1 MQARARFMLAV
12 VVLFLLMTGPF
23 LLTALIVWLE
33 TEGEARDLLVRVLSP
48 HLTLGTLLT
57 AMGFAAGVGVVRVL
71 FRQYVQGLLRMSENL
86 RLMLGANRGFR
97 VQPEGPPEV
106 QRLALATNELASQ
119 RDALLQDVEAQ
130 IARAKASV
138 ELEKDRLAA
147 LMSELTQSVVVCN
160 LDGRVLL
167 YNNRARAQFRALSE
181 APGVAG
187 GGELIGLGRSIYGVF
202 ERNLIAHALDTI
214 QQRLRRGATQAQ
226 ANFVTTTRAG
236 QLLRVQMAPVLSLA
250 APALAAAAESEVV
263 GEAVGGEGAAPQ
275 GEADAVGPAGELP
288 PAAAETA
295 AAAPASERTLT
306 GFILMLDN
314 ITRNFETESR
324 RDQMLHNLTEGSR
337 ASLANV
343 RAAAD
348 MLEFEDLTDDM
359 RTRFRKVVRDEVQSM
374 SQRLDQTANEF
385 ADSLKARWPLE
396 EMLGADLIAAAQ
408 RRIEARIGLPTKLE
422 EVDESLWV
430 KVDSF
435 SLIQAITYL
444 ASRLSD
450 EFEVREVRF
459 RLSAA
464 GRLVHL
470 DLIWSGQAMS
480 TETVM
485 SWELEPMK
493 VEDESSPLT
502 VRDVIDRHDGEMWLE
517 REKVR
522 HRAFFRILLPA
533 ATPQEQA
540 EAETYLRGESRPEYY
555 DFDLFAWSEKSHE
568 LDDRLLSELS
578 YTVFDTETT
587 GLNPSQGDEI
597 IQIGATRILNG
608 KLLRAESFEQLVD
621 PERPLAA
628 ESAKIH
634 GITSEMLRGQPT
646 IDKVL
651 PAFHAFS
658 ADTVLI
664 AHNAA
669 FDMRFL
675 QLKEEQ
681 TGLRFDHPVIDT
693 LLLSAV
699 VHPNQESHR
708 LEAIAERLG
717 LTIVGRH
724 TALGDAIVTAEVFL
738 KLIPLL
744 AEKGIRTLRDAREAA
759 EKTYYARIKY

>member
-1 MQARARFMLAV
+1 MSARARFILAV
-12 VVLFLLMTGPF
+12 IVLFLLMTGPF
-23 LLTALIVWLE
+23 LLTALIVWAE
-33 TEGEARDLLVRVLSP
+33 TEGESRQILLDTLAP
-48 HLTLGTLLT
+48 HLGLGTMLT
-57 AMGFAAGVGVVRVL
+57 ALGFAAGIGVVRTL

-106 QRLALATNELASQ
+106 QSLALAMNELASQ
-119 RDALLQDVEAQ
+119 RDELMCDVAAQ
-130 IARAKASV
+130 IGRAKESV
-138 ELEKDRLAA
+138 ELEKNRLAT

-167 YNNRARAQFRALSE
+167 YNNRARTQFRALSD

-214 QQRLRRGATQAQ
+214 QQRLRRGVAQPQ

-236 QLLRVQMAPVLSLA
+236 QLLRVQMAPVLSVA
-250 APALAAAAESEVV
+250 AVAEKAAAGE
-263 GEAVGGEGAAPQ
+263 GEA
-275 GEADAVGPAGELP
+275 
-288 PAAAETA
+288 AEVA
-295 AAAPASERTLT
+295 SAAAPERTVT

-324 RDQMLHNLTEGSR
+324 RDQLLHNLTEGNR

-359 RTRFRKVVRDEVQSM
+359 RTRFRKVVRDEVQAM
-374 SQRLDQTANEF
+374 SQRLDHTANEF
-385 ADSLKARWPLE
+385 ADSLKARWQLE
-396 EMLGADLIAAAQ
+396 EMLGADLIAAVQ

-422 EVDESLWV
+422 EVDESLWL

-435 SLIQAITYL
+435 SLMQAITYL

-459 RLSAA
+459 RLTAA

-485 SWELEPMK
+485 SWELEAMK

-540 EAETYLRGESRPEYY
+540 EPDTYLRGESRPEYY
-555 DFDLFAWSEKSHE
+555 DFDLFAWSEKYHGLE
-568 LDDRLLSELS
+568 DRLLSELTF
-578 YTVFDTETT
+578 TVFDTETT

-597 IQIGATRILNG
+597 IQIGATRIVNG
-608 KLLRAESFEQLVD
+608 KLLRSESFEQLVD
-621 PERPLAA
+621 PQRPLAP

-651 PAFHAFS
+651 PAFHAFA

-675 QLKEEQ
+675 QLKEEE
-681 TGLRFDHPVIDT
+681 TGLRFDHPVLDT

-699 VHPNQESHR
+699 IHPNQESHR

-738 KLIPLL
+738 KLVPLL
-744 AEKGIRTLRDAREAA
+744 ADKGIRTLREAREAA
-759 EKTYYARIKY
+759 EQSYYARIKY

>member
-1 MQARARFMLAV
+1 MPARVRFVFAV
-12 VVLFLLMTGPF
+12 IVLFLLMTGPF
-23 LLTALIVWLE
+23 LLTALIIWTE
-33 TEGEARDLLVRVLSP
+33 TQASGRALLVQVLSP
-48 HLTLGTLLT
+48 HLTLGFVLT
-57 AMGFAAGVGVVRVL
+57 AVGFAAGVGVVRML
-71 FRQYVQGLLRMSENL
+71 FRQYVQGLLRMAEHL
-86 RLMLGANRGFR
+86 GLMLGANRGFR

-106 QRLALATNELASQ
+106 QALAQAANELAGQ
-119 RDALLQDVEAQ
+119 RDALMVDVEAQ
-130 IARAKASV
+130 IARAKESL
-138 ELEKDRLAA
+138 ELEKNRLAA

-167 YNNRARAQFRALSE
+167 YNQRARTQFRALSE

-187 GGELIGLGRSIYGVF
+187 GGELIGLGRSIYAVF

-214 QQRLRRGATQAQ
+214 QVQLRRGDSEVQ

-236 QLLRVQMAPVLSLA
+236 QLLRVQMAPVLSAAEPVPA
-250 APALAAAAESEVV
+250 APGQGSEVRP
-263 GEAVGGEGAAPQ
+263 EGPAE
-275 GEADAVGPAGELP
+275 GRADAG
-288 PAAAETA
+288 
-295 AAAPASERTLT
+295 RMLT

-314 ITRNFETESR
+314 ITRNVETESR
-324 RDQMLHNLTEGSR
+324 RDRMLHELTEGNR

-343 RAAAD
+343 RAAVE
-348 MLEFEDLTDDM
+348 MLEYGDLPDDM
-359 RTRFRKVVRDEVQSM
+359 RDRFRKVIRDEVQSM
-374 SQRLDQTANEF
+374 STRLDRTATEF
-385 ADSLKARWPLE
+385 ADALKVRWPLE
-396 EMLGADLIAAAQ
+396 DMLGADLIAAAQ
-408 RRIEARIGLPTKLE
+408 RRIEQSVGLPTKLE
-422 EVDESLWV
+422 EIDESLWV

-450 EFEVREVRF
+450 EFGVREVRF

-464 GRLVHL
+464 GRLAHL

-485 SWELEPMK
+485 GWELESMRF
-493 VEDESSPLT
+493 EGESSPLS

-533 ATPQEQA
+533 AAPREVL
-540 EAETYLRGESRPEYY
+540 ESGIHLRGEGRPEYY

-568 LDDRLLSELS
+568 LEERRLTELTF
-578 YTVFDTETT
+578 TVFDTETT

-597 IQIGATRILNG
+597 IQIGATRIVNG
-608 KLLRAESFEQLVD
+608 KLLRSESFEQLVD
-621 PERPLAA
+621 PQRALSA
-628 ESAKIH
+628 ESAKVH
-634 GITSEMLRGQPT
+634 GISAEMLHGQPT

-651 PAFHAFS
+651 PAFHAFA

-675 QLKEEQ
+675 QLKETQ
-681 TGLRFDHPVIDT
+681 TGLRFDQPVLDT

-699 VHPNQESHR
+699 VHPQQASHR

-738 KLIPLL
+738 KLVPLL
-744 AEKGIRTLRDAREAA
+744 AEMGIHTLRDARKAA
-759 EKTYYARIKY
+759 EKSYYARIRY

>member
-1 MQARARFMLAV
+1 MSARARFILAV
-12 VVLFLLMTGPF
+12 IVLFLLMTGPF
-23 LLTALIVWLE
+23 LLTALIVWAE
-33 TEGEARDLLVRVLSP
+33 TEGESRQILLDTLAP
-48 HLTLGTLLT
+48 HLGLGTMLT
-57 AMGFAAGVGVVRVL
+57 ALGFAAGIGVVRTL

-106 QRLALATNELASQ
+106 QSLALAMNELASQ
-119 RDALLQDVEAQ
+119 RDELMCDVAAQ
-130 IARAKASV
+130 IGRAKESV
-138 ELEKDRLAA
+138 ELEKNRLAT

-167 YNNRARAQFRALSE
+167 YNNRARTQFRALSD

-214 QQRLRRGATQAQ
+214 QQRLRRGVAQPQ

-236 QLLRVQMAPVLSLA
+236 QLLRVQMAPVLSV
-250 APALAAAAESEVV
+250 APVAEKAAAGE
-263 GEAVGGEGAAPQ
+263 GEA
-275 GEADAVGPAGELP
+275 
-288 PAAAETA
+288 AEVA
-295 AAAPASERTLT
+295 SAAAPERTVT

-324 RDQMLHNLTEGSR
+324 RDQLLHNLTEGNR

-359 RTRFRKVVRDEVQSM
+359 RTRFRKVVRDEVQAM
-374 SQRLDQTANEF
+374 SQRLDHTANEF
-385 ADSLKARWPLE
+385 ADSLKARWQLE
-396 EMLGADLIAAAQ
+396 EMLGADLIAAVQ

-422 EVDESLWV
+422 EVDESLWL

-435 SLIQAITYL
+435 SLMQAITYL

-459 RLSAA
+459 RLTAA

-485 SWELEPMK
+485 SWELEAMK

-540 EAETYLRGESRPEYY
+540 EPDTYLRGESRPEYY
-555 DFDLFAWSEKSHE
+555 DFDLFAWSEKSHGLE
-568 LDDRLLSELS
+568 DRLLSELTF
-578 YTVFDTETT
+578 TVFDTETT

-597 IQIGATRILNG
+597 IQIGATRIVNG
-608 KLLRAESFEQLVD
+608 KLLRSESFEQLVD
-621 PERPLAA
+621 PQRPLAP

-675 QLKEEQ
+675 QLKEEE
-681 TGLRFDHPVIDT
+681 TGLRFDHPVLDT

-699 VHPNQESHR
+699 IHPNQESHR

-738 KLIPLL
+738 KLVPLL
-744 AEKGIRTLRDAREAA
+744 ADKGIRTLREAREAA
-759 EKTYYARIKY
+759 EQSYYARIKY